1 MATYTQ
7 IFEKNRYNL
16 RDVAQKSRTWFDQ
29 QARLLARQQ
38 IVPQSVIKGSPE
50 RNTMRIIPGELYM
63 FQYNAKHRETLPYWD
78 MFPMVFPFKKLK
90 DGFIGLNFH
99 YLPYNMRVR
108 LLDRLMEFQS
118 NKTLTDFTRLKFSWA
133 TIQGVSRFKIA
144 EPCVHRYLLTQI
156 TSPIKKIHAQDWAT
170 AMMLPVERFVGS
182 SKQQV
187 WKESL
192 R

>member
-1 MATYTQ
+1 MATFTQ
-7 IFEKNRYNL
+7 IFEKNRYQL
-16 RDVAQKSRTWFDQ
+16 KDVVQKSRTWFDQ
-29 QARLLARQQ
+29 QARLMSRQQ
-38 IVPQSVIKGSPE
+38 IVPQSMVKGDSK
-50 RNTMRIIPGELYM
+50 RNTMRVVPGELYM

-78 MFPMVFPFKKLK
+78 VFPMVFPFRKMN

-99 YLPYNMRVR
+99 YLPYQLRIR
-108 LLDRLMEFQS
+108 LLDRLTEFQT
-118 NKTLTDFTRLKFSWA
+118 NKSMNEFTRLKFSWA

-144 EPCVHRYLLTQI
+144 EPCIHRYLLTQI
-156 TSPIKKIHAQDWAT
+156 QSPIKKIHAQDWAT
-170 AMMLPVERFVGS
+170 AMMLPVEQFMGS